1 MPPPPP
7 DQAIAPGQRQ
17 PAYVLTDQKS
27 YNPYFATTDSR
38 LDLDH
43 ADGAPDVLQP
53 NGFCVFQTFSNIEA
67 DMPHNWVEIVG
78 AWGAD
83 NFGHLTID
91 RIALPSMSH
100 GAEISLPSGNLATNC
115 SLPPAFPYPQ
125 PTHDLSRAFSSTP
138 DGIL

>member
-1 MPPPPP
+1 
-7 DQAIAPGQRQ
+7 
-17 PAYVLTDQKS
+17 
-27 YNPYFATTDSR
+27 
-38 LDLDH
+38 
-43 ADGAPDVLQP
+43 
-53 NGFCVFQTFSNIEA
+53 VFQTSFNIEA

-100 GAEISLPSGNLATNC
+100 GAEISLPSSNLATNC

-125 PTHDLSRAFSSTP
+125 PTHDLSRLQLNAGWHTLEAWVANEGPVDKNNPSANPAALNINGLQLSVNQDAPTP
-138 DGIL
+138 PQIPRRPLP